1 MTGEAK
7 GEAASPKQRWPDR
20 LLACLP
26 YASLIGVAG
35 LVANVALSFE
45 EPHGTMLLVAG
56 VLIIAAPVGLAL
68 HLWATSELTA
78 DEKRQWIVGL
88 TGRRGPTLF
97 AAYFSGVQR
106 VRATR
111 SLCRAQPHRT

>member
-1 MTGEAK
+1 MSGETK
-7 GEAASPKQRWPDR
+7 EKAASPKRRWPDR

-35 LVANVALSFE
+35 LLANVALSFE

-78 DEKRQWIVGL
+78 GEKRQWIVGL
-88 TGRRGPTLF
+88 ASRRGPTLF
-97 AAYFSGVQR
+97 AAYFSGVER
-106 VRATR
+106 GRATR
-111 SLCRAQPHRT
+111 SLGRAQPDRT